1 MQMLVLSDDLTGAL
15 EVGAK
20 FSQAGA
26 SVEVR
31 TTQPDVSPTADVLV
45 IDTETRH
52 KPPQEASR
60 TVRSLVESLAPRWV
74 YKKTDSTLRGNIG
87 AELQALADSYP
98 ETPVLYCPAYPELG
112 RTVVAG
118 RLYVNGTPVEET
130 PFAQDILNP
139 VKDGNV
145 VSLFAPHA
153 KDPVSTVDTSCLSSV
168 CTRGIHVLNG
178 ETDDHLAEAARF
190 LADREGPVLAA
201 GPAGLAGALAKAFHF
216 GAVSP
221 VVRPVPRQSL
231 LVQGSLHERSVAQA
245 RHGESRGWKVLR
257 SLQESQNP
265 MAVALQTGEHVKNLL
280 LDNDLNVLVVFGGDT
295 AYGIIQAMG
304 HPPIYPLEEILPG
317 VPASVVRNG
326 LILISKAGGFGP
338 VDVLDMISHWLREIQ

>member
-31 TTQPDVSPTADVLV
+31 TRPPDTSPATDVLV

-60 TVRSLVESLAPRWV
+60 TVRSLVESLSPRLV
-74 YKKTDSTLRGNIG
+74 YKKTDSTLRGNIS
-87 AELQALADSYP
+87 AELQALADAYP

-118 RLYVNGTPVEET
+118 RLYVSGTPVEET

-139 VKDGNV
+139 VTDGNLA
-145 VSLFAPHA
+145 SLLAPHA
-153 KDPVSTVDTSCLSSV
+153 KDPVSTIDTSCLSSV

-178 ETDDHLAEAARF
+178 ETDDHLVEAARF
-190 LADREGPVLAA
+190 LAGREGRVLAA
-201 GPAGLAGALAKAFHF
+201 GPAGFAGALAKAFHF

-221 VVRPVPRQSL
+221 VVRPVPKHSL
-231 LVQGSLHERSVAQA
+231 VVQGSLHERSIAQA
-245 RHGESRGWKVLR
+245 KHGELRGWEVLR
-257 SLQESQNP
+257 NLQENRDP
-265 MAVALQTGEHVKNLL
+265 MMVALQTGEHVKKLL
-280 LDNDLNVLVVFGGDT
+280 LDNDFNVVVVFGGDT

-304 HPPIYPLEEILPG
+304 HPPIYPLEEIVPG
-317 VPASVVRNG
+317 VPASVVGND
-326 LILISKAGGFGP
+326 LILVSKAGGFGP
-338 VDVLDMISHWLREIQ
+338 VGVLDRIGDWLREIQ